1 MVMRIS
7 VLVFVNLIR
16 SGIWNPVHPV
26 SQFRFVLL
34 PILAVIVFNSLIRSE
49 TWTPCITV
57 SLLPRDKVKPWL
69 VVSVIVEYLVVLL
82 AYDHVV
88 LRARSLPLVHH
99 DRQDGHHL
107 VQGAE
112 VEESRVRKLFKNVVF
127 L

>member
-69 VVSVIVEYLVVLL
+69 VVAVIVECLVTLL

-107 VQGAE
+107 VKGAE
-112 VEESRVRKLFKNVVF
+112 GEESRVRK
-127 L
+127 